1 MKQYKNFKSIKNFNN
16 KIIQAINYYNKKGIK
31 VNSSELVILLN
42 EILLKKN
49 EKIKL
54 NKNILGQIQLFYL
67 KLNIQN
73 SIFIKLIKILFKNG
87 YYKENKKI
95 LMNII

>member
-87 YYKENKKI
+87 YYKENKKNI
-95 LMNII
+95 MNII